1 MDREFALSELKKR
14 VTNKNLLKHMYA
26 AEAIMRALA
35 QKFNEDPER
44 WGIAG
49 LVHDIDYEET
59 AESPSNHSI
68 VGYEMLKEL
77 GFDEDIAY
85 AVKVHN
91 DYHGLERKSLIDKA
105 LYATDPITGLIVA
118 GALINPAKKLDAID
132 KNFILKRFNE
142 KSFAKGASREKIKA
156 CSELG
161 MNLEE
166 FIDLSLNA
174 MKGISGPLEL

>member
-1 MDREFALSELKKR
+1 MNRDFALTELKKR

-35 QKFNEDPER
+35 EKFDEDPEK
-44 WGIAG
+44 WGLAG

-59 AESPSNHSI
+59 ADSPSTHSI
-68 VGYEMLKEL
+68 IGYDMLKDL

-91 DYHGLERKSLIDKA
+91 DYHGLERKSLMDKA
-105 LYATDPITGLIVA
+105 LYAADPVTGLIVA

-132 KNFILKRFNE
+132 RNFILNRFNE
-142 KSFAKGASREKIKA
+142 KSFARGANREQIKA

-161 MNLEE
+161 MSLED
-166 FIDLSLNA
+166 FIDLSLDA
-174 MKGISGPLEL
+174 MKGISGELGL